1 MKLHDRFGLRKPVSI
16 STAFLITT
24 GCNGGGQVENAAA
37 EAANAL
43 EKIGD
48 LIELLYEK
56 QLINTHEMLDL
67 VGSRWEIEP

>member
-1 MKLHDRFGLRKPVSI
+1 MYLRDRFGLRKPASI
-16 STAFLITT
+16 SAAFQITT
-24 GCNGGGQVENAAA
+24 GCNDGGQVENAAA